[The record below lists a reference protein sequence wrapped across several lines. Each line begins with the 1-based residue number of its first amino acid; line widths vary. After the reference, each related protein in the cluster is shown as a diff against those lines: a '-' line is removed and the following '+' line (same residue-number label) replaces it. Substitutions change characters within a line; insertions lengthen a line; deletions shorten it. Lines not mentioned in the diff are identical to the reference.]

1 MMLVAKRMLCAMLI
15 AVITMGCYQLAPN
28 VSLNNQN
35 QLENFIPVKLANSF
49 PLRVNQIARIESENL
64 EIKLLDVKNDSR
76 CPSGVQC
83 VWSGLIKIAI
93 KVARH
98 ERDAEFIL
106 IDKEGDADSA
116 SQTFDGYLIKLIE
129 VTPYPQKNQTI
140 EIEDYS
146 ATLVI
151 FRE

>member
-1 MMLVAKRMLCAMLI
+1 
-15 AVITMGCYQLAPN
+15 
-28 VSLNNQN
+28 
-35 QLENFIPVKLANSF
+35 
-49 PLRVNQIARIESENL
+49 VNQRARIESENL
-64 EIKLLDVKNDSR
+64 ELKLLEVKNDSR

-83 VWSGLIKIAI
+83 IWPGLVEIVI
-93 KVARH
+93 KVTRD
-98 ERDAEFIL
+98 EPDAEFIL

-146 ATLVI
+146 ATLVVS
-151 FRE
+151 RE